1 MLCTKN
7 MLVFQMTH
15 GASLAPDP
23 EILHPPFAADI
34 VRQLL
39 LAAHILGILVNLL
52 LRKFCIK
59 KMAERHVKNMLNIYS
74 VANYDFRLQYVAF
87 IGAKEV

>member
-1 MLCTKN
+1 

-52 LRKFCIK
+52 LRKFCK
-59 KMAERHVKNMLNIYS
+59 KKWLKDML
-74 VANYDFRLQYVAF
+74 
-87 IGAKEV
+87 KTC